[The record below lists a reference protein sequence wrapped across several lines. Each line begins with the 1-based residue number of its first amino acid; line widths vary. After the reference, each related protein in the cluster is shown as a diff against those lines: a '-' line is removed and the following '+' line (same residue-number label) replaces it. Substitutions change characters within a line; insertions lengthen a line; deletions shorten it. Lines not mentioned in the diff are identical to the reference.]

1 MLLEDLDL
9 TPGKQYFV
17 RVTATN
23 GVGAA
28 AAADAPPVMAGVTE
42 SELYAA
48 IGGRGGEENSG
59 LPAARVVVIVAALAG
74 AASGVVALVTF
85 YLARERYRRRQQAS
99 RKLRAQ
105 ERALLQLLASLAP
118 GGKGGGGYG
127 EGSGGSAAPSAAPS
141 PSPLPSLAPTPDG
154 ADAKDAGAPAD
165 PPAASRDVALVITDL
180 EGSTAIA
187 AASDEAHAW
196 VQEAHDSLVRGCA
209 GRCSRGSAHCA
220 ALCAAAQTPNPKL
233 FQTPN
238 SPSPKPFPSL
248 PPTRPPNLHPPRAQ
262 VRDLIAAHGGY
273 EVGTEGD
280 AFHVSFPA
288 VAAAVRFCMEVQY
301 QVGGGVG
308 GLGVV
313 WSWFGGVGGV
323 VFWWIG
329 ELVLRAGFISY
340 VLSCWP
346 PRALALDI

>member
-23 GVGAA
+23 SAGAA

-42 SELYAA
+42 GELYAA
-48 IGGRGGEENSG
+48 IGGRGGESNSG

-118 GGKGGGGYG
+118 GGGKGGGGYG
-127 EGSGGSAAPSAAPS
+127 GGGGGSAAPSPAPS
-141 PSPLPSLAPTPDG
+141 PAPLFGLAPPPDG
-154 ADAKDAGAPAD
+154 ADATDASAPAE
-165 PPAASRDVALVITDL
+165 PPTASRDVALVITDL

-187 AASDEAHAW
+187 AASAEAHAW
-196 VQEAHDSLVRGCA
+196 VQEAHDSLVRRCDV
-209 GRCSRGSAHCA
+209 GRCSCVGGRFSCGSARCA
-220 ALCAAAQTPNPKL
+220 ALCAAAL
-233 FQTPN
+233 F
-238 SPSPKPFPSL
+238 PKPQTRH
-248 PPTRPPNLHPPRAQ
+248 PPTNPPHPATLHHTTPAPQ

-280 AFHVSFPA
+280 AFHVSFPTA
-288 VAAAVRFCMEVQY
+288 AAAVRFCMEVQY
-301 QVGGGVG
+301 QVCGGWRG
-308 GLGVV
+308 GWYCV
-313 WSWFGGVGGV
+313 WLLFRSLIWFVC
-323 VFWWIG
+323 I
-329 ELVLRAGFISY
+329 FI
-340 VLSCWP
+340 L
-346 PRALALDI
+346 